1 MKAIVLLIGLS
12 LLTFVGG
19 TGCES
24 EHEHHHEYR
33 GGAYDRDYHGYG
45 HGEYRPYD
53 DGRYYEHYYD
63 HR

>member
-1 MKAIVLLIGLS
+1 MKAIILLIGLS

-45 HGEYRPYD
+45 HGE
-53 DGRYYEHYYD
+53 
-63 HR
+63 